1 MTRLNGMHVTRGVAL
16 ALALASASTI
26 SWAQQP
32 ARAATA
38 VAIRHAT
45 VIDVAS
51 GRLTSGQTIVIEGA
65 RIRAVTPDARA
76 NVPSGARV
84 VDASGRFVI
93 PGLWDMHVHAVGPMI
108 DRLFL
113 PPLAAMGVTGV
124 RDMWGRF
131 AWYDSA
137 RAQGARGELVTPRLV
152 GPGHILDGAPAI
164 WPGSTGVKD
173 AAEARRM
180 VDSLAA
186 GGAAFIKVYSRL
198 SPDEFRAAAAQAT
211 ARGLPFAGHVPSLV
225 SVGEASD
232 RGMKSIEH
240 LQMIVNACSR
250 DEEAM
255 RADYAAAQASPKGWD
270 SAGVV
275 ARVQS
280 RRIVD
285 TFDEARCRAL
295 AERLRK
301 NGTWMVP
308 TMTVLRSIAYLDD
321 STLAADPRM
330 AYVPRF
336 FTAGWNPKNDFRF
349 RMMTAQDWAVR
360 KEVFAEQQKIVTLL
374 HKAGV
379 QFLAGTDLSNPYIFP
394 GFSLHEEL
402 RNLVA
407 AGFTPREALQAATL
421 NPARYLNATDSLGTV
436 QAGKLADLVV
446 LDANPLENIAN
457 TERIHAVVLNGL
469 LVDSAQRTK
478 LLDDAKARTPVS
490 PRPSLGQAFPP
501 SSSSS
506 DSRASSFSARTLPP
520 PAPTPLPR
528 TPAPWTASP
537 TGRSAG
543 SPAAPA
549 ARRRTFRGAS
559 SLTP

>member
-1 MTRLNGMHVTRGVAL
+1 MMSVRATLGPSLVLAAAVATTL
-16 ALALASASTI
+16 P
-26 SWAQQP
+26 AQQS
-32 ARAATA
+32 TQTSS
-38 VAIRHAT
+38 AIAITHAT
-45 VIDVAS
+45 VVDVAS
-51 GRLTSGQTIVIEGA
+51 GRLASGQTIVVEGS
-65 RIRAVTPDARA
+65 RIRAVTADARA
-76 NVPSGARV
+76 KLPEGARV
-84 VDASGRFVI
+84 VDASGKFVI

-113 PPLAAMGVTGV
+113 TPLAAMGVTGV

-137 RAQGARGELVTPRLV
+137 RVQTTRGDLVAPRFV

-173 AAEARRM
+173 ADEARRM

-198 SPDEFRAAAAQAT
+198 TPDEFRAAAGQAR

-232 RGMKSIEH
+232 LGMKSIEH

-250 DEEAM
+250 DEDAM
-255 RADYAAAQASPKGWD
+255 RAEYVAAHASPKGWD
-270 SAGVV
+270 SAGVI
-275 ARVQS
+275 ARVQA

-285 TFDEARCRAL
+285 TYDENRCRTL
-295 AERLRK
+295 AARLKK

-321 STLAADPRM
+321 TTLAADPRM
-330 AYVPRF
+330 AYMPRF
-336 FTAGWNPKNDFRF
+336 FSAGWNPKNDFRF
-349 RMMTAQDWAVR
+349 RMMTPQDWAVR
-360 KEVFAEQQKIVTLL
+360 KEVFAEQRKIVALL

-402 RNLVA
+402 RNLVT
-407 AGFTPREALQAATL
+407 AGFTPREALEAATL

-446 LDANPLENIAN
+446 LDANPLTDIAN
-457 TERIHAVVLNGL
+457 TEKIHAVILNGRL
-469 LVDSAQRTK
+469 IDSAQRAR
-478 LLDDAKARTPVS
+478 LLEEARA
-490 PRPSLGQAFPP
+490 Q
-501 SSSSS
+501 
-506 DSRASSFSARTLPP
+506 
-520 PAPTPLPR
+520 
-528 TPAPWTASP
+528 
-537 TGRSAG
+537 
-543 SPAAPA
+543 
-549 ARRRTFRGAS
+549 ARR
-559 SLTP
+559 

>member
-1 MTRLNGMHVTRGVAL
+1 MLTSSCLVRRV
-16 ALALASASTI
+16 
-26 SWAQQP
+26 
-32 ARAATA
+32 A
-38 VAIRHAT
+38 VAFAVATVGRSSRAQTAAAAAPPIAITHAT

-51 GRLTSGQTIVIEGA
+51 GRLTSGQTIVVEGS
-65 RIRAVTPDARA
+65 RIRVVAPDARA
-76 NVPSGARV
+76 AIPAGARV
-84 VDASGRFVI
+84 VDATGKFVI

-113 PPLAAMGVTGV
+113 TPLAAMGITGV

-137 RAQGARGELVTPRLV
+137 RVQTARGDLIAPRFV
-152 GPGHILDGAPAI
+152 GAGHILDGAPAI

-186 GGAAFIKVYSRL
+186 GGASFIKVYSRL
-198 SPDEFRAAAAQAT
+198 TPEEFRAAAEQART
-211 ARGLPFAGHVPSLV
+211 RGLPFAGHVPSLV
-225 SVGEASD
+225 GVGEASD
-232 RGMKSIEH
+232 LGMKSIEH

-250 DEEAM
+250 DEDAL
-255 RADYAAAQASPKGWD
+255 RAEYAAAQASPKGWD

-275 ARVQS
+275 ARTQS

-285 TFDEARCRAL
+285 TYDEGRCRAL
-295 AERLRK
+295 AARLKK

-321 STLAADPRM
+321 TTLAADARM
-330 AYVPRF
+330 AYMPRF

-349 RMMTAQDWAVR
+349 RMMTPQDWAVR

-407 AGFTPREALQAATL
+407 AGFTAREALQAATL
-421 NPARYLNATDSLGTV
+421 NPARYLNATDSLGRVATG
-436 QAGKLADLVV
+436 QLADLVV
-446 LDANPLENIAN
+446 LDANPLLDIAN
-457 TERIHAVVLNGL
+457 TEKIHAVVLNGRL
-469 LVDSAQRTK
+469 IDSAQREK
-478 LLDDAKARTPVS
+478 LLEEARN
-490 PRPSLGQAFPP
+490 
-501 SSSSS
+501 
-506 DSRASSFSARTLPP
+506 RAA
-520 PAPTPLPR
+520 
-528 TPAPWTASP
+528 
-537 TGRSAG
+537 GR
-543 SPAAPA
+543 
-549 ARRRTFRGAS
+549 
-559 SLTP
+559 